1 MSKAGNILRIIIVWA
16 FVAMALACS
25 IFCINYF
32 MQRRAVGVEVEV
44 IAPMSKEMLSDSII
58 SLYLAEEEKYVFGKR
73 MRYIS
78 DTLFTNKLEK
88 IESIRD
94 VNVMSLV
101 NNKLIIRVEQKEP
114 IAELIVNG
122 KDGFYLTK
130 EGEVFKSSDY
140 YGDYRLLKVDGL
152 RSSDIEEEGNKKLST
167 VSAVLDYILNE
178 PDLFMYKVTS
188 GLNVNEKTGDVELE
202 SRVKGHK
209 IIVGKVENMSVKSN
223 NLKAFYEALGES
235 DLERYVTLNLKFEN
249 QVIAITK

>member
-1 MSKAGNILRIIIVWA
+1 MIVVWTFVVVA
-16 FVAMALACS
+16 FACS
-25 IFCINYF
+25 IFSIKYF

-44 IAPMSKEMLSDSII
+44 IAPVSKEMLSDSII
-58 SLYLAEEEKYVFGKR
+58 SLYLAEEVEYVFGKR
-73 MRYIS
+73 MKNIK

-88 IESIRD
+88 IEAIGD

-114 IAELIVNG
+114 IAELVVNG
-122 KDGFYLTK
+122 KDGFYLTE

-152 RSSDIEEEGNKKLST
+152 KNGDITESGNKRLA
-167 VSAVLDYILNE
+167 AVRDMLDFMLNE
-178 PDLFMYKVTS
+178 PDLFMYNVTE
-188 GLNVNEKTGDVELE
+188 GFNVNEKTGDVELA

-235 DLERYVTLNLKFEN
+235 DLEKYVALNLKFEN